1 MITYYKYTFIQS
13 VDQRQFKFMLN
24 QYLRHEMVRDGQA
37 LAGLNDQMVGRLFEK
52 VRNIFRK
59 YRQKYHTDIIQR
71 VILMLAILFFNH
83 LK

>member
-71 VILMLAILFFNH
+71 VILMLAILFFSH

>member
-13 VDQRQFKFMLN
+13 VDQGQFKFMLN